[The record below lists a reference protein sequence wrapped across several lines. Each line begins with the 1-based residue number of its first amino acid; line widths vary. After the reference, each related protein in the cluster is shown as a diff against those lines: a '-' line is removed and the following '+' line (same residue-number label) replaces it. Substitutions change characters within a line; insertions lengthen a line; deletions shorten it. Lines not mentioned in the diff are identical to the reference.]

1 MLPSQ
6 RGLLLMIQI
15 VCSCGGAVDVTAD
28 SAAEVFVCEHCQ
40 RTLRAISTPGAGAE
54 DWAVLVIAEGPE
66 RVGEQLFIRG
76 DGPIGIGSAEDNL
89 IVLKGDSVEPH
100 HGLLIRGDD
109 GWRMEDLAGAGTLTI
124 NDAPSAGHD
133 LRRGD
138 VLGIGPFEFE
148 YTGAPAKAV
157 AHPAARPS
165 ASGASASAALA
176 QTFTAPPP
184 SQLGSVTC
192 PSCGRSLPLDAKIC
206 VECGINLRT
215 GRRLLTARGVDENE
229 LYARTE
235 TAVRALS
242 WVLPFGLY
250 PVASEAYGTRKPYV
264 IWAVALIT
272 VIASVIFWNR
282 SLNAA
287 GEAQRGQNLMLW
299 VGRPPAVPGGTEA
312 PPQSSPGAFQIPE
325 LFTYALLHDGIFE
338 LAVNMLFLLV
348 LGSRVNA
355 LLGQAKTAVL
365 YPVLAILAGLFYLF
379 AESHR
384 PLHPMVGSSGAVMGL
399 AGVYLIL
406 FPAHRVHTV
415 AWVRTGI
422 SAGFRLA
429 HNVFAVPGLTVV
441 IFYLALD
448 ALLTLLRG
456 GNSIDAWLH
465 FGGFVAGIIIGLFL
479 LLTRLADAGGGD
491 ILSMSL
497 GRRAWLLIGK
507 PGHRSRGDV
516 I

>member
-1 MLPSQ
+1 
-6 RGLLLMIQI
+6 MIQI
-15 VCSCGGAVDVTAD
+15 ACSCGGAVDVSAD
-28 SAAEVFVCEHCQ
+28 SAAELLICEHCR
-40 RTLRAISTPGAGAE
+40 RTLRAIATPGAGKE
-54 DWAVLVIAEGPE
+54 DWVVLVIAEGPE

-89 IVLKGDSVEPH
+89 IVLKGDGIQPH
-100 HGLLIRGDD
+100 HGRLIRADH
-109 GWRMEDLAGAGTLTI
+109 GWRVEDLTGAGALTI
-124 NDAPSAGHD
+124 NDAPSALRD
-133 LRRGD
+133 LQRGD
-138 VLGIGPFEFE
+138 VVRIGSFELE
-148 YTGAPAKAV
+148 HTGAV
-157 AHPAARPS
+157 AAAFARPSPRPS
-165 ASGASASAALA
+165 ASEALA
-176 QTFTAPPP
+176 QTFSAPPP
-184 SQLGSVTC
+184 SQLGSVAC

-250 PVASEAYGTRKPYV
+250 PVASEAFGTRKPYV

-272 VIASVIFWNR
+272 LIASVIFWNK

-287 GEAQRGQNLMLW
+287 GEVQTGQNLMLW
-299 VGRPPAVPGGTEA
+299 VGRLPAVAVDPIPVSA
-312 PPQSSPGAFQIPE
+312 SAPGAFRGWQ
-325 LFTYALLHDGIFE
+325 LFTYALLHDGIFG

-348 LGSRVNA
+348 LGSRINA
-355 LLGQAKTAVL
+355 LLGQVKTAVV
-365 YPVLAILAGLFYLF
+365 YPLLAILAGLFF
-379 AESHR
+379 VCAELDR
-384 PLHPMVGSSGAVMGL
+384 PLHPLLGSSGAIMGL

-415 AWVRTGI
+415 AWVRTGL
-422 SAGFRLA
+422 STGFRLA
-429 HNVFAVPGLTVV
+429 HNVFAVPGFGVV

-465 FGGFVAGIIIGLFL
+465 FGGFVAGIIIGLLL
-479 LLTRLADAGGGD
+479 LLTRLADARGGD

-497 GRRAWLLIGK
+497 GRHAWAFVGK
-507 PGHRSRGDV
+507 PGRPSG
-516 I
+516 

>member
-1 MLPSQ
+1 
-6 RGLLLMIQI
+6 MIQI

-28 SAAEVFVCEHCQ
+28 SPADVFVCELCR
-40 RTLRAISTPGAGAE
+40 RTLRAICTPGADGE

-66 RVGEQLFIRG
+66 RIGEQLFIRG

-89 IVLKGDSVEPH
+89 IVLKGDGVQPH
-100 HGLLIRGDD
+100 HGRLIRGDD
-109 GWRMEDLAGAGTLTI
+109 GWRIKDLAGAGELTI
-124 NDAPSAGHD
+124 NDAPSAQHD
-133 LRRGD
+133 LQRGD
-138 VLGIGPFEFE
+138 VVRIGPFELEF
-148 YTGAPAKAV
+148 TGAAAAAV
-157 AHPAARPS
+157 ARASPRPS
-165 ASGASASAALA
+165 ASEALA

-192 PSCGRSLPLDAKIC
+192 PSCGRSLPLDARIC

-242 WVLPFGLY
+242 WILPFGLY
-250 PVASEAYGTRKPYV
+250 PVASEAFGSRRPYV

-272 VIASVIFWNR
+272 VIASVIFWNK

-287 GEAQRGQNLMLW
+287 GEVQSGQNLMLW
-299 VGRPPAVPGGTEA
+299 VGRPPAAAVDPNTV
-312 PPQSSPGAFQIPE
+312 SVSTPGAFHGWQ
-325 LFTYALLHDGIFE
+325 LFTYALLHDGIFG
-338 LAVNMLFLLV
+338 LAVNLLFLLV
-348 LGSRVNA
+348 LGSRINA
-355 LLGQAKTAVL
+355 LLGQVKTAIV
-365 YPVLAILAGLFYLF
+365 YPLLAMLAGLVYVY

-384 PLHPMVGSSGAVMGL
+384 PLHPMVGSSGVIMGL

-429 HNVFAVPGLTVV
+429 HNVFAVPGFTVV

-456 GNSIDAWLH
+456 GNSLDAWLH
-465 FGGFVAGIIIGLFL
+465 FGGFVAGGVVGLTL
-479 LLTRLADAGGGD
+479 LLSRLVDARGGD

-507 PGHRSRGDV
+507 PGRRSPSDV
-516 I
+516 V